1 MKSRN
6 LFVQTT
12 LDNSPTNKQEQTE
25 LDFGQNKVDW
35 SIPEGC
41 SPSVQSEINK
51 ENTNGQGSL
60 NLQNPDAQRYRKPV
74 LQKGK
79 KPVHQKAKKPV
90 ILKRKKPVPQ
100 KGKQPVT
107 LKGKK
112 PGPRMGR
119 NPRSKKS
126 GKLGTQKPRTRKA
139 KHNIF

>member
-74 LQKGK
+74 
-79 KPVHQKAKKPV
+79 